1 MITLNTLMNMF
12 VEKDIEYLSRKIIEF
27 NNNLNVIIDVILM
40 DNVADNHRNENDEP
54 NPKRVKLDWYR
65 QQAENQPR
73 EFIDLTNL
81 SGPVPSTSGIGRN
94 EKIKSIQ
101 NTLELCLPTVDQ
113 NWITAR
119 AQELVDKPHGFV
131 DTFVSKSLDA
141 LSDLPKRTSL
151 NDPVPSTSGVNRN
164 EKRKSIQE
172 TLELCLPT
180 VEQNWITA
188 RAQELVDKPS
198 GFVDTFVSAS
208 LDEISKLPKRKSYV
222 KKKEVTN
229 EPITIENL
237 LNKYA
242 GDPESHFL
250 QNTKVFHLT
259 SNYRDKAYTKLTE
272 CFRKHSVRTIARVL
286 YKNANH
292 FLPAYREL
300 KQIPSDLCGPRAR
313 KYVDYYV
320 DSDPDFIEELFYVEN
335 EDAIKEHLQK
345 EENRK
350 KEMIESGGFFECQ
363 CCYDDQVI
371 LFDVIEC
378 ELGHMFCSNCV
389 KRGVETQ
396 IGQNNNQV
404 TCFTDCNGKFPISAM
419 KKVLDPN
426 MFKKYCQRTTVEEL
440 QAAGVD
446 NIEFCPKCG
455 WPNNIVN
462 PDDKIFKCANEE
474 CLKET
479 CRLCHE
485 DAHIPLR
492 CDEIEKDAEVQA
504 RIKKEEALTNAMKRE
519 CYNCGTAFLKTIGCK
534 FCYPLSLTSSLTQ

>member
-1 MITLNTLMNMF
+1 MISLNTLKNMF

-40 DNVADNHRNENDEP
+40 ENVADNQSNENDEP
-54 NPKRVKLDWYR
+54 HPKRAKLDWFR
-65 QQAENQPR
+65 QHPENHPR

-81 SGPVPSTSGIGRN
+81 SGPVPSTSGIDRN

-113 NWITAR
+113 NWLKQR

-141 LSDLPKRTSL
+141 LTNLPKRRSL
-151 NDPVPSTSGVNRN
+151 DDPVPSTSGINRN
-164 EKRKSIQE
+164 EKIKSIQ
-172 TLELCLPT
+172 
-180 VEQNWITA
+180 
-188 RAQELVDKPS
+188 
-198 GFVDTFVSAS
+198 
-208 LDEISKLPKRKSYV
+208 
-222 KKKEVTN
+222 KKEVTN
-229 EPITIENL
+229 EPITIEKL
-237 LNKYA
+237 LKKYA

-250 QNTKVFHLT
+250 QNTKVFDSR
-259 SNYRDKAYTKLTE
+259 SNYRDKSYAKLVE
-272 CFRKHSVRTIARVL
+272 CFRKHKVRTIARVL
-286 YKNANH
+286 AKNANH

-300 KQIPSDLCGPRAR
+300 KLIPSDMCGPRAR
-313 KYVDYYV
+313 KNVDYYI
-320 DSDPDFIEELFYVEN
+320 DSDLDFKEELFFVEN
-335 EDAIKEHLQK
+335 EDAIKEHLRK
-345 EENRK
+345 EENRN

-378 ELGHMFCSNCV
+378 ELGHMFCTNCV

-404 TCFTDCNGKFPISAM
+404 TCFTDCKGKFPVSAM

-426 MFKKYCQRTTVEEL
+426 IFTKYCQRTTVEEL
-440 QAAGVD
+440 QAAGID

-455 WPNNIVN
+455 WPNNIIN
-462 PDDKIFKCANEE
+462 PDDKIFKCVNEE

-534 FCYPLSLTSSLTQ
+534 FYYTISLSINEHARLLIILFF